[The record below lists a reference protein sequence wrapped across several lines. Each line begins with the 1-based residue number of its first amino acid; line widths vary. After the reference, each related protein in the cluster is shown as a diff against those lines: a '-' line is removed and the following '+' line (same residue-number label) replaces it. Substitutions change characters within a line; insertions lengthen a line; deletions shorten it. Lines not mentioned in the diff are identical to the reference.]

1 MADTIKTNRAPI
13 LTLRAA
19 VIAER
24 LGFDWQEALTLG
36 RAVAGL
42 EKNAYGTLTA
52 IAAGVLGSGLQTLCQ
67 GLDKY

>member
-1 MADTIKTNRAPI
+1 MADTIKTNRSPI
-13 LTLRAA
+13 LTLWAA
-19 VIAER
+19 VIAEP

-36 RAVAGL
+36 RAVAGI

-67 GLDKY
+67 GMDKC